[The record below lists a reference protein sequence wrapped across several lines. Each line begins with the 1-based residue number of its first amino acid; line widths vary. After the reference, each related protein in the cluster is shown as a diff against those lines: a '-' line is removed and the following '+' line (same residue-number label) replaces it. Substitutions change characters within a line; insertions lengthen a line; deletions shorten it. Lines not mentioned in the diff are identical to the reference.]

1 LTLAVI
7 TSEENTMRYSPFV
20 ERISGESV
28 SAWDIHYA
36 AIEARGRGEDVIV
49 LSIGDPDFATDSA
62 ICETAVE
69 ALRQGDTHYTHV
81 LGRPLLREAIA
92 AKQSELQGIPV
103 KAENVALVA
112 GAQNGLFAT
121 ALCLFSQG
129 DEVLVPEPMYLTYE
143 ACIHASGA
151 RIATIEQPASNGF
164 RLTRAALEAAITDKT
179 RGIAL
184 ATPCNP
190 TGNVYSR
197 EELEAVAEVAR
208 RHDLWVISDEV
219 YGQITYD
226 RPHLSIAS
234 LPGMAERTVVLNSL
248 SKSHAMT
255 GWRVGWVVAPPTLIG
270 HLDNLLL
277 CMLYGLPGF
286 IQEAALKALELD
298 EPVVSHAREVYR
310 RRRDLVVAGL
320 RGVVELD
327 CRVPQAGMF
336 MLVDV
341 RRTGLS
347 SMDFAWQ
354 LFRQTGVSV
363 LDAEAFGASAKGFVR
378 ISFTVADDTLKDACQ
393 RIAGF
398 VESLRANQ

>member
-1 LTLAVI
+1 
-7 TSEENTMRYSPFV
+7 MRYSPFV
-20 ERISGESV
+20 QRISGESV

-49 LSIGDPDFATDSA
+49 LSVGDPDFATDERISA
-62 ICETAVE
+62 AASA
-69 ALRQGDTHYTHV
+69 ALEQGDTHYTHV
-81 LGRPLLREAIA
+81 LGRPALREAIA
-92 AKQSELQGIPV
+92 AKQRRLLGIEV
-103 KAENVALVA
+103 SADNVALVA

-121 ALCLFSQG
+121 CLCLFGSG

-143 ACIHASGA
+143 ACVHASGA
-151 RIATIEQPASNGF
+151 QIACVQQPAANGF
-164 RLTRAALEAAITDKT
+164 RLTAAALEAALTDKT

-208 RHDLWVISDEV
+208 KHDLWVISDEV
-219 YGQITYD
+219 YGQLTYD
-226 RPHLSIAS
+226 REHLSIAS
-234 LPGMAERTVVLNSL
+234 LPGMAERTVILNSL
-248 SKSHAMT
+248 SKTHAMT
-255 GWRVGWVVAPPTLIG
+255 GWRVGWVIAPPALVG

-298 EPVVSHAREVYR
+298 EEVIGSAREVYR

-320 RGVVELD
+320 KSVQLLD
-327 CRVPQAGMF
+327 CREPEAGMF

-354 LFRQTGVSV
+354 LFRATGVSV
-363 LDAEAFGASAKGFVR
+363 LDAQAFGASAEGFVR
-378 ISFTVADDTLKDACQ
+378 ISFTVADEVLKDACQ

-398 VESLRANQ
+398 VETLGAQR

>member
-1 LTLAVI
+1 MCI
-7 TSEENTMRYSPFV
+7 RDSYSPFV
-20 ERISGESV
+20 QRISGESV

-49 LSIGDPDFATDSA
+49 LSVGDPDFATDERISA
-62 ICETAVE
+62 AASA
-69 ALRQGDTHYTHV
+69 ALEQGDTHYTHV
-81 LGRPLLREAIA
+81 LGRPALREAIA
-92 AKQSELQGIPV
+92 AKQRRLLGIEV
-103 KAENVALVA
+103 SADNVALVA

-121 ALCLFSQG
+121 SLCLFSSG

-151 RIATIEQPASNGF
+151 QIACVQQPAANGF
-164 RLTRAALEAAITDKT
+164 RLTAAALEAALTDKT

-208 RHDLWVISDEV
+208 KHDLWVISDEV
-219 YGQITYD
+219 YGQLTYD
-226 RPHLSIAS
+226 REHLSIAS
-234 LPGMAERTVVLNSL
+234 LPGMAERTVILNSL
-248 SKSHAMT
+248 SKTHAMT
-255 GWRVGWVVAPPTLIG
+255 GWRVGWVIAPPALVG

-298 EPVVSHAREVYR
+298 EEVIGSAREVYR

-320 RGVVELD
+320 KQVQLLD
-327 CRVPQAGMF
+327 CREPEAGMF

-354 LFRQTGVSV
+354 LFRATGVSV
-363 LDAEAFGASAKGFVR
+363 LDAQAFGASAEGFVR
-378 ISFTVADDTLKDACQ
+378 ISFTVADEVLKDACQ

-398 VESLRANQ
+398 VETLGAQR

>member
-1 LTLAVI
+1 
-7 TSEENTMRYSPFV
+7 MRYSPFV
-20 ERISGESV
+20 QRISGESV

-49 LSIGDPDFATDSA
+49 LSVGDPDFATDPRISA
-62 ICETAVE
+62 AASA
-69 ALRQGDTHYTHV
+69 ALEQGDTHYTHV
-81 LGRPLLREAIA
+81 LGRPALREAIA
-92 AKQSELQGIPV
+92 AKQRRLLGIEV
-103 KAENVALVA
+103 GADNVALVA

-121 ALCLFSQG
+121 CLCLFGSG

-143 ACIHASGA
+143 ACVHASGA
-151 RIATIEQPASNGF
+151 QIACVQQPAANGF
-164 RLTRAALEAAITDKT
+164 RLTAAALEAALTDKT

-197 EELEAVAEVAR
+197 EELEAVAAVAR
-208 RHDLWVISDEV
+208 KHDLWVISDEV
-219 YGQITYD
+219 YGQLTYD
-226 RPHLSIAS
+226 REHLSIAS
-234 LPGMAERTVVLNSL
+234 LPGMAERTVILNSL
-248 SKSHAMT
+248 SKTHAMT
-255 GWRVGWVVAPPTLIG
+255 GWRVGWVVAPPALVG

-298 EPVVSHAREVYR
+298 EEVIGSAREVYR

-320 RGVVELD
+320 KQVQLLD
-327 CRVPQAGMF
+327 CREPQAGMF

-354 LFRQTGVSV
+354 LFRATGVSV
-363 LDAEAFGASAKGFVR
+363 LDAQAFGASAEGFVR
-378 ISFTVADDTLKDACQ
+378 ISFTVADEVLKDACQ

-398 VESLRANQ
+398 VETLAAQR

>member
-1 LTLAVI
+1 
-7 TSEENTMRYSPFV
+7 MRYSPFV

-36 AIEARGRGEDVIV
+36 AVEARGRGEDVIV
-49 LSIGDPDFATDSA
+49 LSVGDPDFATASA
-62 ICETAVE
+62 ICETAVD
-69 ALRQGDTHYTHV
+69 ALRAGDTHYTHV
-81 LGRPLLREAIA
+81 LGRPALREAIA
-92 AKQSELQGIPV
+92 AKQSRLQGITV
-103 KAENVALVA
+103 HAANVALVA

-121 ALCLFSQG
+121 SLCLFSQG

-151 RIATIEQPASNGF
+151 RIATIEQPAANGF
-164 RLTRAALEAAITDKT
+164 RLTRAALEKAISAKT

-197 EELEAVAEVAR
+197 EELELVAEVAR
-208 RHDLWVISDEV
+208 EHDLWVISDEV

-226 RPHLSIAS
+226 QPHLSIAS

-248 SKSHAMT
+248 SKTHAMT
-255 GWRVGWVVAPPTLIG
+255 GWRVGWVVAPTALVG

-286 IQEAALKALELD
+286 IQEAAVKALELD
-298 EPVVSHAREVYR
+298 DDVVSDARTVYR

-320 RGVVELD
+320 GGITDLD

-354 LFRQTGVSV
+354 LFRATGVSV
-363 LDAEAFGASAKGFVR
+363 LDAQAFGASAEGFVR

-398 VESLRANQ
+398 VEGLRANR

>member
-1 LTLAVI
+1 
-7 TSEENTMRYSPFV
+7 MRYSPFV
-20 ERISGESV
+20 QRISGESV

-49 LSIGDPDFATDSA
+49 LSVGDPDFATDARISA
-62 ICETAVE
+62 AASA
-69 ALRQGDTHYTHV
+69 ALEQGDTHYTHV
-81 LGRPLLREAIA
+81 LGRPALREAIA
-92 AKQSELQGIPV
+92 AKQRRLLGIDV
-103 KAENVALVA
+103 SADNVALVA

-121 ALCLFSQG
+121 CLCLFGSG

-143 ACIHASGA
+143 ACVHASGA
-151 RIATIEQPASNGF
+151 QIACVQQPAANGF
-164 RLTRAALEAAITDKT
+164 RLTAAALEAALTNKT

-208 RHDLWVISDEV
+208 KHDLWVISDEV
-219 YGQITYD
+219 YGQLTYD
-226 RPHLSIAS
+226 REHLSIAS
-234 LPGMAERTVVLNSL
+234 MPGMAERTVILNSL
-248 SKSHAMT
+248 SKTHAMT
-255 GWRVGWVVAPPTLIG
+255 GWRVGWVIAPPALVG

-298 EPVVSHAREVYR
+298 EEVIGSAREVYR

-320 RGVVELD
+320 KPVQLLD
-327 CRVPQAGMF
+327 CREPEAGMF

-354 LFRQTGVSV
+354 LFRATGVSV
-363 LDAEAFGASAKGFVR
+363 LDAQAFGASAEGFVR
-378 ISFTVADDTLKDACQ
+378 ISFTVADEVLKDACQ

-398 VESLRANQ
+398 VETLDATR

>member
-1 LTLAVI
+1 
-7 TSEENTMRYSPFV
+7 MRYSPFV
-20 ERISGESV
+20 QRISGESV

-49 LSIGDPDFATDSA
+49 LSVGDPDFATDARISA
-62 ICETAVE
+62 AASA
-69 ALRQGDTHYTHV
+69 ALEQGDTHYTHV
-81 LGRPLLREAIA
+81 LGRPALREAIA
-92 AKQSELQGIPV
+92 AKQRRLLGIEV
-103 KAENVALVA
+103 SADNVALVA

-121 ALCLFSQG
+121 CLCLFGSG

-143 ACIHASGA
+143 ACVHASGA
-151 RIATIEQPASNGF
+151 QIACVQQPAANGF
-164 RLTRAALEAAITDKT
+164 RLTAAALEAALTDKT

-208 RHDLWVISDEV
+208 KHDLWVISDEV
-219 YGQITYD
+219 YGQLTYD
-226 RPHLSIAS
+226 REHLSIAS
-234 LPGMAERTVVLNSL
+234 MPGMAERTVILNSL
-248 SKSHAMT
+248 SKTHAMT
-255 GWRVGWVVAPPTLIG
+255 GWRVGWVIAPPALVG

-298 EPVVSHAREVYR
+298 EEVIGSAREVYR

-320 RGVVELD
+320 KSVQLLD
-327 CRVPQAGMF
+327 CREPEAGMF

-354 LFRQTGVSV
+354 LFRATGVSV
-363 LDAEAFGASAKGFVR
+363 LDAQAFGASAEGFVR
-378 ISFTVADDTLKDACQ
+378 ISFTVADEVLKDACQ

-398 VESLRANQ
+398 VETLGAQR

>member
-1 LTLAVI
+1 
-7 TSEENTMRYSPFV
+7 MRYSPFV
-20 ERISGESV
+20 QRISGESV

-49 LSIGDPDFATDSA
+49 LSVGDPDFATDERISA
-62 ICETAVE
+62 AASA
-69 ALRQGDTHYTHV
+69 ALEQGDTHYTHV
-81 LGRPLLREAIA
+81 LGRPALREAIA
-92 AKQSELQGIPV
+92 AKQRRLLGIEV
-103 KAENVALVA
+103 SADNVALVA

-121 ALCLFSQG
+121 SLCLFSSG

-151 RIATIEQPASNGF
+151 QIACVQQPAANGF
-164 RLTRAALEAAITDKT
+164 RLTAAALEAALTDKT

-208 RHDLWVISDEV
+208 KHDLWVISDEV
-219 YGQITYD
+219 YGQLTYD
-226 RPHLSIAS
+226 REHLSIAS
-234 LPGMAERTVVLNSL
+234 LPGMAERTVILNSL
-248 SKSHAMT
+248 SKTHAMT
-255 GWRVGWVVAPPTLIG
+255 GWRVGWVIAPPALVG

-298 EPVVSHAREVYR
+298 EEVIGSAREVYR

-320 RGVVELD
+320 KQVQLLD
-327 CRVPQAGMF
+327 CREPEAGMF

-354 LFRQTGVSV
+354 LFRATGVSV
-363 LDAEAFGASAKGFVR
+363 LDAQAFGASAEGFVR
-378 ISFTVADDTLKDACQ
+378 ISFTVADEVLKDACQ

-398 VESLRANQ
+398 VETLGATR

>member
-1 LTLAVI
+1 
-7 TSEENTMRYSPFV
+7 MRYSPFV
-20 ERISGESV
+20 QRISGESV

-49 LSIGDPDFATDSA
+49 LSVGDPDFATDPRISA
-62 ICETAVE
+62 AAGTALE
-69 ALRQGDTHYTHV
+69 QGDTHYTHV
-81 LGRPLLREAIA
+81 LGRPALREAIA
-92 AKQSELQGIPV
+92 AKQRRLLGIEV
-103 KAENVALVA
+103 EAANVALVA
-112 GAQNGLFAT
+112 GAQNGLFA
-121 ALCLFSQG
+121 ASLCLFGSG

-143 ACIHASGA
+143 ACIHAAGA
-151 RIATIEQPASNGF
+151 SLVAVEQPAANGF
-164 RLTRAALEAAITDKT
+164 RLTAAALEAALTDKT

-197 EELEAVAEVAR
+197 EELEAVAELAR
-208 RHDLWVISDEV
+208 KHDLWVISDEV
-219 YGQITYD
+219 YGQLTYD
-226 RPHLSIAS
+226 RQHLSIAA
-234 LPGMAERTVVLNSL
+234 LPGMAGRTVILNSL
-248 SKSHAMT
+248 SKTHAMT
-255 GWRVGWVVAPPTLIG
+255 GWRVGWAVGPEELVG

-298 EPVVSHAREVYR
+298 DEVVDSAREVYR
-310 RRRDLVVAGL
+310 RRRDLVMAGL
-320 RGVVELD
+320 RQVPLLD
-327 CRVPQAGMF
+327 CREPEAGMF

-354 LFRQTGVSV
+354 LFRATGVSV
-363 LDAEAFGASAKGFVR
+363 LDAQAFGASAEGFVR
-378 ISFTVADDTLKDACQ
+378 ISFTVADEVLKDACQ

-398 VESLRANQ
+398 VEALGAQR

>member
-1 LTLAVI
+1 
-7 TSEENTMRYSPFV
+7 MRYSPFV
-20 ERISGESV
+20 QRISGESV

-49 LSIGDPDFATDSA
+49 LSVGDPDFATDERISA
-62 ICETAVE
+62 AASA
-69 ALRQGDTHYTHV
+69 ALEQGDTHYTHV
-81 LGRPLLREAIA
+81 LGRPALREAIA
-92 AKQSELQGIPV
+92 AKQRRLLGIEV
-103 KAENVALVA
+103 SADNVALVA

-121 ALCLFSQG
+121 CLCLFGSG

-143 ACIHASGA
+143 ACVHASGA
-151 RIATIEQPASNGF
+151 KIACVQQPAANGF
-164 RLTRAALEAAITDKT
+164 RLTAAALEAALTDKT

-208 RHDLWVISDEV
+208 KHDLWVISDEV
-219 YGQITYD
+219 YGQLTYD
-226 RPHLSIAS
+226 REHLSIAS
-234 LPGMAERTVVLNSL
+234 MPGMAERTVILNSL
-248 SKSHAMT
+248 SKTHAMT
-255 GWRVGWVVAPPTLIG
+255 GWRVGWVIAPPALVG

-298 EPVVSHAREVYR
+298 EEVIGSAREVYR

-320 RGVVELD
+320 KSVQLLD
-327 CRVPQAGMF
+327 CREPEAGMF

-354 LFRQTGVSV
+354 LFRATGVSV
-363 LDAEAFGASAKGFVR
+363 LDAQAFGASAEGFVR
-378 ISFTVADDTLKDACQ
+378 ISFTVADEVLKDACQ

-398 VESLRANQ
+398 VETLGAQR

>member
-1 LTLAVI
+1 
-7 TSEENTMRYSPFV
+7 MRYSPFV
-20 ERISGESV
+20 QRISGESV

-49 LSIGDPDFATDSA
+49 LSVGDPDFATDERISA
-62 ICETAVE
+62 AASA
-69 ALRQGDTHYTHV
+69 ALEQGDTHYTHV
-81 LGRPLLREAIA
+81 LGRPALREAIA
-92 AKQSELQGIPV
+92 AKQRRLQGIEV
-103 KAENVALVA
+103 SADNVALVA

-121 ALCLFSQG
+121 SLCLFSSG

-151 RIATIEQPASNGF
+151 QIACVQQPAANGF
-164 RLTRAALEAAITDKT
+164 RLTAAALEAALTDKT

-208 RHDLWVISDEV
+208 KHDLWVISDEV
-219 YGQITYD
+219 YGQLTYD
-226 RPHLSIAS
+226 REHLSIAS
-234 LPGMAERTVVLNSL
+234 LPGMAERTVILNSL
-248 SKSHAMT
+248 SKTHAMT
-255 GWRVGWVVAPPTLIG
+255 GWRVGWVIAPPALVG

-298 EPVVSHAREVYR
+298 EEVIGSAREVYR

-320 RGVVELD
+320 KQVQLLD
-327 CRVPQAGMF
+327 CREPEAGMF

-354 LFRQTGVSV
+354 LFRATGVSV
-363 LDAEAFGASAKGFVR
+363 LDAQAFGASAEGFVR
-378 ISFTVADDTLKDACQ
+378 ISFTVADEVLKDACQ

-398 VESLRANQ
+398 VETLGAQR

>member
-1 LTLAVI
+1 
-7 TSEENTMRYSPFV
+7 MRYSPFV
-20 ERISGESV
+20 QRISGESV

-49 LSIGDPDFATDSA
+49 LSVGDPDFATDPRISA
-62 ICETAVE
+62 AAGTALE
-69 ALRQGDTHYTHV
+69 QGDTHYTHV
-81 LGRPLLREAIA
+81 LGRPALREAIA
-92 AKQSELQGIPV
+92 AKQRRLLGIEV
-103 KAENVALVA
+103 EAANVALVA
-112 GAQNGLFAT
+112 GAQNGLFA
-121 ALCLFSQG
+121 ASLCLFGSG

-143 ACIHASGA
+143 ACIHAAGA
-151 RIATIEQPASNGF
+151 SLVAVEQPAANGF
-164 RLTRAALEAAITDKT
+164 RLTAAALEAALTDKT

-197 EELEAVAEVAR
+197 EELEAVAELAR
-208 RHDLWVISDEV
+208 KHDLWVISDEV
-219 YGQITYD
+219 YGQLTYD
-226 RPHLSIAS
+226 RQHLSIAA
-234 LPGMAERTVVLNSL
+234 LPGMAGRTVILNSL
-248 SKSHAMT
+248 SKTHAMT
-255 GWRVGWVVAPPTLIG
+255 GWRVGWAVGPEELVG

-298 EPVVSHAREVYR
+298 DEVVDSAREVYR
-310 RRRDLVVAGL
+310 RRRDLVMAGL
-320 RGVVELD
+320 RQVPLLD
-327 CRVPQAGMF
+327 CREPEAGMF

-354 LFRQTGVSV
+354 LFRATGVSV
-363 LDAEAFGASAKGFVR
+363 LDAQAFGANAEGFVR
-378 ISFTVADDTLKDACQ
+378 ISFTVADEVLKDACQ

-398 VESLRANQ
+398 VEALGAQR

>member
-1 LTLAVI
+1 
-7 TSEENTMRYSPFV
+7 MRYSPFV

-36 AIEARGRGEDVIV
+36 AVEARGRGEDVIV
-49 LSIGDPDFATDSA
+49 LSVGDPDFATDSA
-62 ICETAVE
+62 ICEAAVD
-69 ALRQGDTHYTHV
+69 ALRAGDTHYTHV
-81 LGRPLLREAIA
+81 LGRPALREAIA
-92 AKQSELQGIPV
+92 AKQSRLQGV
-103 KAENVALVA
+103 AVHADNVALVA
-112 GAQNGLFAT
+112 GAQNGLFA
-121 ALCLFSQG
+121 ASLCLFSHG

-151 RIATIEQPASNGF
+151 RIATIEQPAANGF
-164 RLTRAALEAAITDKT
+164 RLTRAALEAAITAKT

-197 EELEAVAEVAR
+197 EELEMIAQVAR
-208 RHDLWVISDEV
+208 QYDLWVISDEV

-226 RPHLSIAS
+226 HEHLSIAS

-248 SKSHAMT
+248 SKTHAMT
-255 GWRVGWVVAPPTLIG
+255 GWRVGWVVGPKPLIG

-286 IQEAALKALELD
+286 IQEAAIKALEVD
-298 EPVVSHAREVYR
+298 DAVVSDARAVYR
-310 RRRDLVVAGL
+310 RRRDLVVQGL
-320 RGVVELD
+320 SAITDLD

-341 RRTGLS
+341 RRTGLT

-354 LFRQTGVSV
+354 LFRATGVSV
-363 LDAEAFGASAKGFVR
+363 LDAQAFGASAEGFVR

-398 VESLRANQ
+398 VQGLRANR

>member
-1 LTLAVI
+1 
-7 TSEENTMRYSPFV
+7 MRYSPFV
-20 ERISGESV
+20 QRICGESV

-49 LSIGDPDFATDSA
+49 LSVGDPDFATDERISA
-62 ICETAVE
+62 AASA
-69 ALRQGDTHYTHV
+69 ALEQGDTHYTHV
-81 LGRPLLREAIA
+81 LGRPALREAIA
-92 AKQSELQGIPV
+92 AKQRRLLGIEV
-103 KAENVALVA
+103 SADNVALVA

-121 ALCLFSQG
+121 SLCLFSSG

-151 RIATIEQPASNGF
+151 QIACVQQPAANGF
-164 RLTRAALEAAITDKT
+164 RLTAAALEAALTDKT

-208 RHDLWVISDEV
+208 KHDLWVISDEV
-219 YGQITYD
+219 YGQLTYD
-226 RPHLSIAS
+226 REHLSIAS
-234 LPGMAERTVVLNSL
+234 LPGMAERTVILNSL
-248 SKSHAMT
+248 SKTHAMT
-255 GWRVGWVVAPPTLIG
+255 GWRVGWVIAPPALVG

-298 EPVVSHAREVYR
+298 EEVIGSAREVYR

-320 RGVVELD
+320 KQVQLLD
-327 CRVPQAGMF
+327 CREPEAGMF

-354 LFRQTGVSV
+354 LFRATGVSV
-363 LDAEAFGASAKGFVR
+363 LDAQAFGASAEGFVR
-378 ISFTVADDTLKDACQ
+378 ISFTVADEVLKDACQ

-398 VESLRANQ
+398 VETLGAQR

>member
-1 LTLAVI
+1 
-7 TSEENTMRYSPFV
+7 MRYSPFV
-20 ERISGESV
+20 QRISGESV

-49 LSIGDPDFATDSA
+49 LSVGDPDFATDERISA
-62 ICETAVE
+62 AASA
-69 ALRQGDTHYTHV
+69 ALEQGDTHYTHV
-81 LGRPLLREAIA
+81 LGRPALREAIA
-92 AKQSELQGIPV
+92 AKQRRLLGIEV
-103 KAENVALVA
+103 SADNVALVA

-121 ALCLFSQG
+121 SLCLFSSG

-151 RIATIEQPASNGF
+151 QIACVQQPAANGF
-164 RLTRAALEAAITDKT
+164 RLTAAALEAALTDKT

-208 RHDLWVISDEV
+208 KHDLWVISDEV
-219 YGQITYD
+219 YGQLTYD
-226 RPHLSIAS
+226 REHLSIAS
-234 LPGMAERTVVLNSL
+234 LPGMAERTVILNSL
-248 SKSHAMT
+248 SKTHAMT
-255 GWRVGWVVAPPTLIG
+255 GWRVGWVIAPPALVG

-298 EPVVSHAREVYR
+298 EEVIGSAREVYR

-320 RGVVELD
+320 KQVQLLD
-327 CRVPQAGMF
+327 CREPEAGMF

-354 LFRQTGVSV
+354 LFRATGVSV
-363 LDAEAFGASAKGFVR
+363 LDAQAFGASAEGFVR
-378 ISFTVADDTLKDACQ
+378 ISFTVADEVLKDACQ

-398 VESLRANQ
+398 VETLGAQR

>member
-1 LTLAVI
+1 
-7 TSEENTMRYSPFV
+7 MRYSPFV

-36 AIEARGRGEDVIV
+36 AVEARGRGEDVIV
-49 LSIGDPDFATDSA
+49 LSVGDPDFATASA
-62 ICETAVE
+62 ICETAVD
-69 ALRQGDTHYTHV
+69 ALRAGDTHYTHV
-81 LGRPLLREAIA
+81 LGRPALREAIA
-92 AKQSELQGIPV
+92 AKQSRLQGIAV
-103 KAENVALVA
+103 HADNVALVA

-121 ALCLFSQG
+121 SLCLFSQG

-151 RIATIEQPASNGF
+151 RIATIEQPAANGF
-164 RLTRAALEAAITDKT
+164 RLTRAALEKAISAKT

-197 EELEAVAEVAR
+197 EELELVAEVAR
-208 RHDLWVISDEV
+208 EHDLWVISDEV

-226 RPHLSIAS
+226 QPHLSVAS

-248 SKSHAMT
+248 SKTHAMT
-255 GWRVGWVVAPPTLIG
+255 GWRVGWVVAPTALVG

-286 IQEAALKALELD
+286 IQEAAIKALELD
-298 EPVVSHAREVYR
+298 DEVVSDARTVYR

-320 RGVVELD
+320 GGIADLD

-354 LFRQTGVSV
+354 LFRATGVSV
-363 LDAEAFGASAKGFVR
+363 LDAQAFGASAEGFVR

-398 VESLRANQ
+398 VEGLRANR

>member
-1 LTLAVI
+1 
-7 TSEENTMRYSPFV
+7 MRYSPFV

-36 AIEARGRGEDVIV
+36 AVEARGRGEDVIV
-49 LSIGDPDFATDSA
+49 LSVGDPDFATASA
-62 ICETAVE
+62 ICETAVD
-69 ALRQGDTHYTHV
+69 ALRAGDTHYTHV
-81 LGRPLLREAIA
+81 LGRPALREAIA
-92 AKQSELQGIPV
+92 AKQSRLQGIAV
-103 KAENVALVA
+103 HADNVALVA

-121 ALCLFSQG
+121 SLCLFSQG

-151 RIATIEQPASNGF
+151 RIATIEQPAANGF
-164 RLTRAALEAAITDKT
+164 RLTRAALEKAITAKT

-197 EELEAVAEVAR
+197 EELELVAEVAR
-208 RHDLWVISDEV
+208 EHDLWVISDEV

-226 RPHLSIAS
+226 QPHLSIAS

-248 SKSHAMT
+248 SKTHAMT
-255 GWRVGWVVAPPTLIG
+255 GWRVGWVVAPTALVG

-286 IQEAALKALELD
+286 IQEAAIKALELD
-298 EPVVSHAREVYR
+298 DEVVSDARTVYR

-320 RGVVELD
+320 GGITDLD

-354 LFRQTGVSV
+354 LFRATGVSV
-363 LDAEAFGASAKGFVR
+363 LDAQAFGASAEGFVR

-398 VESLRANQ
+398 VEGLRANR

>member
-1 LTLAVI
+1 
-7 TSEENTMRYSPFV
+7 MRYSPFV
-20 ERISGESV
+20 QRISGESV

-49 LSIGDPDFATDSA
+49 LSVGDPDFATDARISA
-62 ICETAVE
+62 AASA
-69 ALRQGDTHYTHV
+69 ALEQGDTHYTHV
-81 LGRPLLREAIA
+81 LGRPALREAIA
-92 AKQSELQGIPV
+92 AKQRRLLGIEV
-103 KAENVALVA
+103 SADNVALVA

-121 ALCLFSQG
+121 SLCLFSSG

-151 RIATIEQPASNGF
+151 KIACVQQPAANGF
-164 RLTRAALEAAITDKT
+164 RLTAAALEAALTDKT

-208 RHDLWVISDEV
+208 KHDLWVISDEV
-219 YGQITYD
+219 YGQLTYD
-226 RPHLSIAS
+226 RDHLSIAS
-234 LPGMAERTVVLNSL
+234 MPGMAERTVILNSL
-248 SKSHAMT
+248 SKTHAMT
-255 GWRVGWVVAPPTLIG
+255 GWRVGWVIAPPALVG

-286 IQEAALKALELD
+286 VQEAALKALELD
-298 EPVVSHAREVYR
+298 EEVVSEARRIYR

-320 RGVVELD
+320 KQVALLD
-327 CRVPQAGMF
+327 CREPEAGMF

-354 LFRQTGVSV
+354 LFRATGVSV
-363 LDAEAFGASAKGFVR
+363 LDAQAFGASAEGFVR
-378 ISFTVADDTLKDACQ
+378 ISFTVADEVLKDACQ

-398 VESLRANQ
+398 VETLGAQR

>member
-1 LTLAVI
+1 
-7 TSEENTMRYSPFV
+7 MRYSPFV
-20 ERISGESV
+20 QRISGESV

-36 AIEARGRGEDVIV
+36 AIETRGRGEDVIV
-49 LSIGDPDFATDSA
+49 LSVGDPDFATDARISA
-62 ICETAVE
+62 AASA
-69 ALRQGDTHYTHV
+69 ALEQGDTHYTHV
-81 LGRPLLREAIA
+81 LGRPALREAIA
-92 AKQSELQGIPV
+92 AKQRRLLGIEV
-103 KAENVALVA
+103 SADNVALVA

-121 ALCLFSQG
+121 CLCLFGSG

-143 ACIHASGA
+143 ACVHASGA
-151 RIATIEQPASNGF
+151 QIACVQQPAANGF
-164 RLTRAALEAAITDKT
+164 RLTAAALEAALTDKT

-208 RHDLWVISDEV
+208 KHDLWVISDEV
-219 YGQITYD
+219 YGQLTYD
-226 RPHLSIAS
+226 REHLSIAS
-234 LPGMAERTVVLNSL
+234 MPGMAERTVILNSL
-248 SKSHAMT
+248 SKTHAMT
-255 GWRVGWVVAPPTLIG
+255 GWRVGWVIAPPALVG

-298 EPVVSHAREVYR
+298 EEVIGSAREVYR

-320 RGVVELD
+320 KSVQLLD
-327 CRVPQAGMF
+327 CREPEAGMF

-354 LFRQTGVSV
+354 LFRATGVSV
-363 LDAEAFGASAKGFVR
+363 LDAQAFGASAEGFVR
-378 ISFTVADDTLKDACQ
+378 ISFTVADEVLKDACQ

-398 VESLRANQ
+398 VETLGAQR

>member
-1 LTLAVI
+1 
-7 TSEENTMRYSPFV
+7 MRYSPFV
-20 ERISGESV
+20 QRISGESV

-49 LSIGDPDFATDSA
+49 LSVGDPDFATDERISA
-62 ICETAVE
+62 AASA
-69 ALRQGDTHYTHV
+69 ALEQGDTHYTHV
-81 LGRPLLREAIA
+81 LGRPALREAIA
-92 AKQSELQGIPV
+92 AKQRRLLGIEV
-103 KAENVALVA
+103 SADNVALVA

-121 ALCLFSQG
+121 SLCLFSSG

-151 RIATIEQPASNGF
+151 QIACVQQPAANGF
-164 RLTRAALEAAITDKT
+164 RLTAAALEAALTDKT

-208 RHDLWVISDEV
+208 KHDLWVISDEV
-219 YGQITYD
+219 YGQLTYD
-226 RPHLSIAS
+226 REHLSIAS
-234 LPGMAERTVVLNSL
+234 LPGMAERTVILNSL
-248 SKSHAMT
+248 SKTHAMT
-255 GWRVGWVVAPPTLIG
+255 GWRVGWVIAPPALVG

-298 EPVVSHAREVYR
+298 EEVIGSAREVYR

-320 RGVVELD
+320 KPVQLLD
-327 CRVPQAGMF
+327 CREPEAGMF

-354 LFRQTGVSV
+354 LFRATGVSV
-363 LDAEAFGASAKGFVR
+363 LDAQAFGASAEGFVR
-378 ISFTVADDTLKDACQ
+378 ISFTVADDVLKDACQ

-398 VESLRANQ
+398 VETLGARS

>member
-1 LTLAVI
+1 
-7 TSEENTMRYSPFV
+7 MRYSPFV
-20 ERISGESV
+20 QRISGESV

-49 LSIGDPDFATDSA
+49 LSVGDPDFATDARISA
-62 ICETAVE
+62 AASA
-69 ALRQGDTHYTHV
+69 ALEQGDTHYTHV
-81 LGRPLLREAIA
+81 LGRPALREAIA
-92 AKQSELQGIPV
+92 AKQRRLLGIDV
-103 KAENVALVA
+103 SADNVALVA

-121 ALCLFSQG
+121 CLCLFGSG

-143 ACIHASGA
+143 ACVHASGA
-151 RIATIEQPASNGF
+151 QIACVQQPAANGF
-164 RLTRAALEAAITDKT
+164 RLTAAALEAALTDKT

-208 RHDLWVISDEV
+208 KHDLWVISDEV
-219 YGQITYD
+219 YGQLTYD
-226 RPHLSIAS
+226 REHLSIAS
-234 LPGMAERTVVLNSL
+234 MPGMAERTVILNSL
-248 SKSHAMT
+248 SKTHAMT
-255 GWRVGWVVAPPTLIG
+255 GWRVGWVIAPPALVG

-298 EPVVSHAREVYR
+298 EEVIGSAREVYR

-320 RGVVELD
+320 KPVQLLD
-327 CRVPQAGMF
+327 CREPEAGMF

-354 LFRQTGVSV
+354 LFRATGVSV
-363 LDAEAFGASAKGFVR
+363 LDAQAFGASAEGFVR
-378 ISFTVADDTLKDACQ
+378 ISFTVADEVLKDACQ

-398 VESLRANQ
+398 VETLGAQR

>member
-1 LTLAVI
+1 
-7 TSEENTMRYSPFV
+7 MRYSPFV

-36 AIEARGRGEDVIV
+36 AVEARGRGEDVIV
-49 LSIGDPDFATDSA
+49 LSVGDPDFATASA
-62 ICETAVE
+62 ICETAVD
-69 ALRQGDTHYTHV
+69 ALRVGDTHYTHV
-81 LGRPLLREAIA
+81 LGRPALREAIA
-92 AKQSELQGIPV
+92 AKQSRLQGIAV
-103 KAENVALVA
+103 HANNVALVA

-121 ALCLFSQG
+121 SLCLFSQG

-151 RIATIEQPASNGF
+151 RIATIEQPAANGF
-164 RLTRAALEAAITDKT
+164 RLTRAALEKAITAKT

-197 EELEAVAEVAR
+197 EELELVAEVAR
-208 RHDLWVISDEV
+208 EHDLWVISDEV

-226 RPHLSIAS
+226 QPHLSIAS

-248 SKSHAMT
+248 SKTHAMT
-255 GWRVGWVVAPPTLIG
+255 GWRVGWVVAPTALVG

-286 IQEAALKALELD
+286 IQEAAVKALELD
-298 EPVVSHAREVYR
+298 DEVVSDARTVYR

-320 RGVVELD
+320 GGITDLD

-354 LFRQTGVSV
+354 LFRATGVSV
-363 LDAEAFGASAKGFVR
+363 LDAQAFGASAEGFVR

-398 VESLRANQ
+398 VEGLRANR

>member
-1 LTLAVI
+1 
-7 TSEENTMRYSPFV
+7 MRYSPFV

-36 AIEARGRGEDVIV
+36 AVEARGRGEDVIV
-49 LSIGDPDFATDSA
+49 LSVGDPDFATDSA
-62 ICETAVE
+62 ICEAAVD
-69 ALRQGDTHYTHV
+69 ALRAGDTHYTHV
-81 LGRPLLREAIA
+81 LGRPALREAIA
-92 AKQSELQGIPV
+92 AKQSRLQGV
-103 KAENVALVA
+103 AVHADNVALVA
-112 GAQNGLFAT
+112 GAQNGLFA
-121 ALCLFSQG
+121 ASLCLFSHG

-151 RIATIEQPASNGF
+151 RIATVEQPAANGF

-197 EELEAVAEVAR
+197 EELEMIAQVAR
-208 RHDLWVISDEV
+208 QYDLWVISDEV

-226 RPHLSIAS
+226 HEHLSIAS

-248 SKSHAMT
+248 SKTHAMT
-255 GWRVGWVVAPPTLIG
+255 GWRVGWVVGPKPLIG

-286 IQEAALKALELD
+286 IQEAAIKALEVD
-298 EPVVSHAREVYR
+298 DAVVSDARAVYR
-310 RRRDLVVAGL
+310 RRRDLVVQGL
-320 RGVVELD
+320 SAITDLD

-341 RRTGLS
+341 RRTGLT

-354 LFRQTGVSV
+354 LFRATGVSV
-363 LDAEAFGASAKGFVR
+363 LDAQAFGASAEGFVR

-398 VESLRANQ
+398 VQGLRANR

>member
-1 LTLAVI
+1 
-7 TSEENTMRYSPFV
+7 MRYSPFV

-36 AIEARGRGEDVIV
+36 AVEARGRGEDVIV
-49 LSIGDPDFATDSA
+49 LSVGDPDFATASA
-62 ICETAVE
+62 ICETAVD
-69 ALRQGDTHYTHV
+69 ALRAGDTHYTHV
-81 LGRPLLREAIA
+81 LGRPALREAIA
-92 AKQSELQGIPV
+92 AKQSRLQGIAV
-103 KAENVALVA
+103 HADNVALVA

-121 ALCLFSQG
+121 SLCLFSHG

-151 RIATIEQPASNGF
+151 RIATIEQPAANGF
-164 RLTRAALEAAITDKT
+164 RLTRAALEKAITAKT

-190 TGNVYSR
+190 TGNIYSR
-197 EELEAVAEVAR
+197 EELEWVAEVAR
-208 RHDLWVISDEV
+208 EHDLWVISDEV

-226 RPHLSIAS
+226 QPHLSIAS

-248 SKSHAMT
+248 SKTHAMT
-255 GWRVGWVVAPPTLIG
+255 GWRVGWVVAPTALVG

-286 IQEAALKALELD
+286 IQEAAIKALELD
-298 EPVVSHAREVYR
+298 DEVVSDARTVYR

-320 RGVVELD
+320 GGIADLD

-354 LFRQTGVSV
+354 LFRATGVSV
-363 LDAEAFGASAKGFVR
+363 LDAQAFGASAEGFVR

-398 VESLRANQ
+398 VEGLRANR

>member
-1 LTLAVI
+1 
-7 TSEENTMRYSPFV
+7 MRYSPFV
-20 ERISGESV
+20 QRISGESV

-49 LSIGDPDFATDSA
+49 LSVGDPDFATDERISA
-62 ICETAVE
+62 AASA
-69 ALRQGDTHYTHV
+69 ALEQGDTHYTHV
-81 LGRPLLREAIA
+81 LGRPALREAIA
-92 AKQSELQGIPV
+92 AKQRRLLGIDV
-103 KAENVALVA
+103 SADNVALVA

-121 ALCLFSQG
+121 SLCLFSSG

-151 RIATIEQPASNGF
+151 KIACVRQPAANGF
-164 RLTRAALEAAITDKT
+164 RLTAAALEAALTDKT

-208 RHDLWVISDEV
+208 KHDLWVISDEV
-219 YGQITYD
+219 YGQLTYD
-226 RPHLSIAS
+226 REHLSIAS
-234 LPGMAERTVVLNSL
+234 MPGMAERTVILNSL
-248 SKSHAMT
+248 SKTHAMT
-255 GWRVGWVVAPPTLIG
+255 GWRVGWVIAPPALVG

-298 EPVVSHAREVYR
+298 EEVIGSAREVYR

-320 RGVVELD
+320 KPVQLLD
-327 CRVPQAGMF
+327 CREPEAGMF

-354 LFRQTGVSV
+354 LFRATGVSV
-363 LDAEAFGASAKGFVR
+363 LDAQAFGASAEGFVR
-378 ISFTVADDTLKDACQ
+378 ISFTVADDVLKDACQ

-398 VESLRANQ
+398 VETLGAQR

>member
-1 LTLAVI
+1 
-7 TSEENTMRYSPFV
+7 MRYSPFV
-20 ERISGESV
+20 QRISGESV

-49 LSIGDPDFATDSA
+49 LSVGDPDFATDERISA
-62 ICETAVE
+62 AASA
-69 ALRQGDTHYTHV
+69 ALEQGDTHYTHV
-81 LGRPLLREAIA
+81 LGRPALREAIA
-92 AKQSELQGIPV
+92 AKQRRLLGIEV
-103 KAENVALVA
+103 SADNVALVA

-121 ALCLFSQG
+121 SLCLFSSG

-151 RIATIEQPASNGF
+151 QIACVQQPAANGF
-164 RLTRAALEAAITDKT
+164 RLTAAALEAALTDKT

-208 RHDLWVISDEV
+208 KHDLWVISDEV
-219 YGQITYD
+219 YGQLTYD
-226 RPHLSIAS
+226 REHLSIAS
-234 LPGMAERTVVLNSL
+234 LPGMAERTVILNSL
-248 SKSHAMT
+248 SKTHAMT
-255 GWRVGWVVAPPTLIG
+255 GWRVGWVIAPPALVG

-298 EPVVSHAREVYR
+298 EEVIGSAREVYR

-320 RGVVELD
+320 KQVQLLD
-327 CRVPQAGMF
+327 CREPEAGMF

-354 LFRQTGVSV
+354 LFRATGVSV
-363 LDAEAFGASAKGFVR
+363 LDAQAFGASAEGFVR
-378 ISFTVADDTLKDACQ
+378 LSFTVADEVLKDACQ

-398 VESLRANQ
+398 VETLGAQR

>member
-1 LTLAVI
+1 
-7 TSEENTMRYSPFV
+7 MRYSPFV
-20 ERISGESV
+20 QRISGESV

-49 LSIGDPDFATDSA
+49 LSVGDPDFATDERISA
-62 ICETAVE
+62 AASA
-69 ALRQGDTHYTHV
+69 ALEQGDTHYTHV
-81 LGRPLLREAIA
+81 LGRPALREAIA
-92 AKQSELQGIPV
+92 AKQRRLLGIDV
-103 KAENVALVA
+103 SADNVALVA

-121 ALCLFSQG
+121 CLCLFGSG

-143 ACIHASGA
+143 ACVHASGA
-151 RIATIEQPASNGF
+151 QIACVQQPAANGF
-164 RLTRAALEAAITDKT
+164 RLTAAALEAALTDKT

-208 RHDLWVISDEV
+208 KHDLWVISDEV
-219 YGQITYD
+219 YGQLTYD
-226 RPHLSIAS
+226 REHLSIAS
-234 LPGMAERTVVLNSL
+234 MPGMAERTVILNSL
-248 SKSHAMT
+248 SKTHAMT
-255 GWRVGWVVAPPTLIG
+255 GWRVGWVIAPPALVG

-298 EPVVSHAREVYR
+298 EEVIGSAREVYR

-320 RGVVELD
+320 KPVQLLD
-327 CRVPQAGMF
+327 CREPEAGMF

-354 LFRQTGVSV
+354 LFRATGVSV
-363 LDAEAFGASAKGFVR
+363 LDAQAFGASAEGFVR
-378 ISFTVADDTLKDACQ
+378 ISFTVADEVLKDACQ

-398 VESLRANQ
+398 VETMGAQR

>member
-1 LTLAVI
+1 
-7 TSEENTMRYSPFV
+7 MRYSPFV
-20 ERISGESV
+20 QRISGESV

-49 LSIGDPDFATDSA
+49 LSVGDPDFATDERISA
-62 ICETAVE
+62 AASA
-69 ALRQGDTHYTHV
+69 ALEQGDTHYTHV
-81 LGRPLLREAIA
+81 LGRPALREAIA
-92 AKQSELQGIPV
+92 AKQRRLLGIEV
-103 KAENVALVA
+103 SADNVALVA

-121 ALCLFSQG
+121 SLCLFSSG

-151 RIATIEQPASNGF
+151 QIACVQQPAANGF
-164 RLTRAALEAAITDKT
+164 RLTAAALEAALTDKT

-208 RHDLWVISDEV
+208 KHDLWVISDEV
-219 YGQITYD
+219 YGQLTYD
-226 RPHLSIAS
+226 REHLSIAS
-234 LPGMAERTVVLNSL
+234 LPGMAERTVILNSL
-248 SKSHAMT
+248 SKTHAMT
-255 GWRVGWVVAPPTLIG
+255 GWRVGWVIAPPALVG

-298 EPVVSHAREVYR
+298 EEVIGSAREVYR
-310 RRRDLVVAGL
+310 RRRDLVVEGL
-320 RGVVELD
+320 KQVQLLD
-327 CRVPQAGMF
+327 CREPEAGMF

-354 LFRQTGVSV
+354 LFRATGVSV
-363 LDAEAFGASAKGFVR
+363 LDAQAFGASAEGFVR
-378 ISFTVADDTLKDACQ
+378 ISFTVADEVLKDACQ

-398 VESLRANQ
+398 VETLGAQR

>member
-1 LTLAVI
+1 
-7 TSEENTMRYSPFV
+7 MHYSAFV
-20 ERISGESV
+20 QRISGQAV

-49 LSIGDPDFATDSA
+49 LSVGDPDFATDSA
-62 ICETAVE
+62 ICESAVE
-69 ALRQGDTHYTHV
+69 ALRAGDTHYTHV

-92 AKQSELQGIPV
+92 AKQSALLGLPV
-103 KAENVALVA
+103 RAENVALVA

-121 ALCLFSQG
+121 SLCLFDQG

-151 RIATIEQPASNGF
+151 QIACIEQPAANGF
-164 RLTRAALEAAITDKT
+164 RLTRAALEAALTEKT

-197 EELEAVAEVAR
+197 EELEAVAEVAK

-219 YGQITYD
+219 YGQITFD
-226 RPHLSIAS
+226 RPHLSIAT
-234 LPGMAERTVVLNSL
+234 LEGMAERTVILNSL

-298 EPVVSHAREVYR
+298 EPVVAQARELYR
-310 RRRDLVVAGL
+310 RRRDLVVGAL
-320 RGVVELD
+320 SQVRELD
-327 CRVPQAGMF
+327 CRTPEAGMF

-347 SMDFAWQ
+347 SLDFAWQ

-363 LDAEAFGASAKGFVR
+363 LDAQAFGASAEGFVR
-378 ISFTVADDTLKDACQ
+378 LSFT
-393 RIAGF
+393 
-398 VESLRANQ
+398 

>member
-1 LTLAVI
+1 
-7 TSEENTMRYSPFV
+7 MRYSPFV
-20 ERISGESV
+20 QRISGESV

-49 LSIGDPDFATDSA
+49 LSVGDPDFATDERISA
-62 ICETAVE
+62 AASA
-69 ALRQGDTHYTHV
+69 ALEQGDTHYTHV
-81 LGRPLLREAIA
+81 LGRPALREAIA
-92 AKQSELQGIPV
+92 AKQRRLLGIEV
-103 KAENVALVA
+103 SADNVALVA

-121 ALCLFSQG
+121 SLCLFSSG

-151 RIATIEQPASNGF
+151 QIACVQQPAANGF
-164 RLTRAALEAAITDKT
+164 RLTAAALEAALTNKT

-208 RHDLWVISDEV
+208 KHDLWVISDEV
-219 YGQITYD
+219 YGQLTYD
-226 RPHLSIAS
+226 REHLSIAS
-234 LPGMAERTVVLNSL
+234 LPGMAERTVILNSL
-248 SKSHAMT
+248 SKTHAMT
-255 GWRVGWVVAPPTLIG
+255 GWRVGWVIAPPALVG

-298 EPVVSHAREVYR
+298 EEVIGSAREVYR

-320 RGVVELD
+320 KQVQLLD
-327 CRVPQAGMF
+327 CREPEAGMF

-354 LFRQTGVSV
+354 LFRATGVSV
-363 LDAEAFGASAKGFVR
+363 LDAQAFGASAEGFVR
-378 ISFTVADDTLKDACQ
+378 ISFTVADEVLKDACQ

-398 VESLRANQ
+398 VETLGAQR

>member
-1 LTLAVI
+1 
-7 TSEENTMRYSPFV
+7 M
-20 ERISGESV
+20 
-28 SAWDIHYA
+28 
-36 AIEARGRGEDVIV
+36 
-49 LSIGDPDFATDSA
+49 
-62 ICETAVE
+62 
-69 ALRQGDTHYTHV
+69 
-81 LGRPLLREAIA
+81 
-92 AKQSELQGIPV
+92 
-103 KAENVALVA
+103 ALVA

-121 ALCLFSQG
+121 SLCLFSQG

-151 RIATIEQPASNGF
+151 RIATIEQPAANGF
-164 RLTRAALEAAITDKT
+164 RLTRAALEKAITDKT

-197 EELEAVAEVAR
+197 EELELVAEVAR
-208 RHDLWVISDEV
+208 EHDLWVISDEV

-226 RPHLSIAS
+226 QPHLSIAS

-248 SKSHAMT
+248 SKTHAMT
-255 GWRVGWVVAPPTLIG
+255 GWRVGWVVAPTALVG

-286 IQEAALKALELD
+286 IQEAAIKALELD
-298 EPVVSHAREVYR
+298 DEVVSDARTVYR

-320 RGVVELD
+320 GGIADLD

-354 LFRQTGVSV
+354 LFRATGVSV
-363 LDAEAFGASAKGFVR
+363 LDAQAFGASAEGFVR

-398 VESLRANQ
+398 VEGLRANR

>member
-1 LTLAVI
+1 
-7 TSEENTMRYSPFV
+7 MRYSPFV

-36 AIEARGRGEDVIV
+36 AVEARGRGEDVIV
-49 LSIGDPDFATDSA
+49 LSVGDPDFATTSA
-62 ICETAVE
+62 ICETAVG
-69 ALRQGDTHYTHV
+69 ALRAGDTHYTHV
-81 LGRPLLREAIA
+81 LGRPALREAIA
-92 AKQSELQGIPV
+92 AKQSRLQGIAV
-103 KAENVALVA
+103 HADNVALVA

-121 ALCLFSQG
+121 SLCLFSHG

-151 RIATIEQPASNGF
+151 RIATIEQPAANGF
-164 RLTRAALEAAITDKT
+164 RLTRAALEKAITAKT

-197 EELEAVAEVAR
+197 EELEWVAEVAR
-208 RHDLWVISDEV
+208 EHDLWVISDEV

-226 RPHLSIAS
+226 QPHLSIAS

-248 SKSHAMT
+248 SKTHAMT
-255 GWRVGWVVAPPTLIG
+255 GWRVGWVVAPTALVG

-286 IQEAALKALELD
+286 IQEAAIKALELD
-298 EPVVSHAREVYR
+298 DEVVSDARTVYR

-320 RGVVELD
+320 GGIADLD

-354 LFRQTGVSV
+354 LFRATGVSV
-363 LDAEAFGASAKGFVR
+363 LDAQAFGASAEGFVR

-398 VESLRANQ
+398 VEGLRANR

>member
-1 LTLAVI
+1 
-7 TSEENTMRYSPFV
+7 MRYSPFV
-20 ERISGESV
+20 QRISGESV

-49 LSIGDPDFATDSA
+49 LSVGDPDFATDERISA
-62 ICETAVE
+62 AASA
-69 ALRQGDTHYTHV
+69 ALEQGDTHYTHV
-81 LGRPLLREAIA
+81 LGRPALREAIA
-92 AKQSELQGIPV
+92 AKQRRLLGIEIS
-103 KAENVALVA
+103 ADNVALVA

-121 ALCLFSQG
+121 SLCLFSSG

-151 RIATIEQPASNGF
+151 QIACVQQPAANGF
-164 RLTRAALEAAITDKT
+164 RLTAAALEAALTDKT

-208 RHDLWVISDEV
+208 KHDLWVISDEV
-219 YGQITYD
+219 YGQLTYD
-226 RPHLSIAS
+226 REHLSIAS
-234 LPGMAERTVVLNSL
+234 LPGMAERTVILNSL
-248 SKSHAMT
+248 SKTHAMT
-255 GWRVGWVVAPPTLIG
+255 GWRVGWVIAPPALVG

-298 EPVVSHAREVYR
+298 EEVIGSAREVYR

-320 RGVVELD
+320 KQVQLLD
-327 CRVPQAGMF
+327 CREPEAGMF

-354 LFRQTGVSV
+354 LFRATGVSV
-363 LDAEAFGASAKGFVR
+363 LDAQAFGASAEGFVR
-378 ISFTVADDTLKDACQ
+378 ISFTVADEVLKDACQ

-398 VESLRANQ
+398 VETLGAQR